1 MTQGQSALSAA
12 GTPRRSSLAH
22 EEVFRRLLR
31 AGLQDLIDAEAEP
44 VNVFV

>member
-1 MTQGQSALSAA
+1 MPCL
-12 GTPRRSSLAH
+12 PKELLDDSSLAH